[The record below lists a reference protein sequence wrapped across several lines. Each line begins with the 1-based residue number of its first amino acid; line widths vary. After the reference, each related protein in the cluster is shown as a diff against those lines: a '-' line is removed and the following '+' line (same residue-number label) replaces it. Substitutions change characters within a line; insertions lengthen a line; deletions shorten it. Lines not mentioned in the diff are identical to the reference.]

1 MLFILSP
8 TKNMKLEDHTYMLT
22 LPAYLEDT
30 KQIVN
35 VLKTYTASDI
45 AKLMKVNEKIAS
57 LTTERFQSF
66 QYHIDGYPAIF
77 TYDGLQF
84 KSMHTEMFHEEDL
97 AYAQKHVRILSGL
110 YGIVK
115 PMDSIYP
122 YRLEMLT
129 KLAVDEVEDLYAFW
143 GQKLIEGLRDELCTH
158 EHPYIID
165 LASKEYSKCVT
176 PYLRREDTYI
186 CITFKVRKEGKLKTI
201 STQAKM
207 ARGKMIHYIVKNKI
221 DTLAGIRAFRE
232 DGYEYIEELSS
243 ISEYVFVKENEN

>member
-8 TKNMKLEDHTYMLT
+8 TKNMKLQDHTYTLT
-22 LPAYLEDT
+22 MPTHIEDT
-30 KQIVN
+30 KQLVD
-35 VLKTYTASDI
+35 VLQTYTVYDI
-45 AKLMKVNEKIAS
+45 QRLMKVNDKIAT
-57 LTTERFQSF
+57 LAVKRFQSF
-66 QYHIDGYPAIF
+66 QYNTCGYPAIF

-84 KSMHTEMFHEEDL
+84 KSMHTEIFHAEDL
-97 AYAQKHVRILSGL
+97 SYAQEHVRILSGL

-129 KLAVDEVEDLYAFW
+129 KLQVDEVEDLYAFW
-143 GQKLIEGLRDELCTH
+143 GQKLMQDLREELMTH
-158 EHPYIID
+158 DQPYLID

-176 PYLRREDTYI
+176 PYLRSNDTYI
-186 CITFKVRKEGKLKTI
+186 CITFKVRKKGELKTI

-207 ARGKMIHYIVKNKI
+207 ARGMMIHYIVKNKI

-232 DGYEYIEELSS
+232 DGYMYVEELSS
-243 ISEYVFVKENEN
+243 ISEYVFVKEDDI